1 MSNTKTSST
10 KIEFKTLDHFNRL
23 FTFIPET
30 LDEFKKYSLDNSH
43 KGLRYKYLNYI
54 WNRGITQYYKTITD
68 QTPDFWEGSD
78 KVYLVDFET
87 QLELNE
93 WIISGLSKKSQDE
106 IFTHDSG
113 PDSP

>member
-1 MSNTKTSST
+1 MSNTHTSST

-23 FTFIPET
+23 FKFIPET
-30 LDEFKKYSLDNSH
+30 LDEFKGYSNDNSH

-54 WNRGITQYYKTITD
+54 WNRGITQYYKTIGE

-93 WIISGLSKKSQDE
+93 WIISGLSKKDQDE
-106 IFTHDSG
+106 LFAHDSG

>member
-1 MSNTKTSST
+1 MSNTHTSST
-10 KIEFKTLDHFNRL
+10 NNKFRTLEHFNRL

-30 LDEFKKYSLDNSH
+30 LDEFKEYSLDNSY

-54 WNRGITQYYKTITD
+54 WNKGITQYYKTITE
-68 QTPDFWEGSD
+68 QTPDFWEGSE
-78 KVYLVDFET
+78 KVYLVDLET

-106 IFTHDSG
+106 VFAHESE